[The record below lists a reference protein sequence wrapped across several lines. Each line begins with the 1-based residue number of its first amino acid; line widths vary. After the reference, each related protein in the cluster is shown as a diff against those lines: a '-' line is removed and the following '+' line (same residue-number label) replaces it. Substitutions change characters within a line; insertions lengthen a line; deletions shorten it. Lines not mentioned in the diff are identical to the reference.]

1 MLNLLDADKK
11 EIECFFEA
19 IGEKKFRAAQVQSW
33 LYRGAMNFEE
43 MTDLSKTLRRR
54 LDEEVR
60 KGTISLGGITRLAA
74 LSSSDKSTE
83 KFLFGLSDGNAIET
97 VLMRYKYGNS
107 VCVSSQAGCRMGCVF
122 CASTIGGLKRN
133 LTPGEITAQV
143 TAVLRHIKDEKGYS
157 LSSKEE
163 RIGHIVIMGTGE
175 PLDNFDNV
183 KRFIEIVSDPHG
195 LAVGLRN
202 ITVSTCGI
210 VPMIGRFAEELP
222 QVNLAI
228 SLHAPNNAVRSTL
241 MPINRK
247 YPIEVLMPACEDY
260 VKKTGRRITF
270 EYALAAD
277 RNDTEQQAEG
287 LIRLLKRYFREK
299 NGTAGLCHVNL
310 IPLNKVEETG
320 LEGSDRRKA
329 ETFCGLLTAAGVP
342 ATIRREMG
350 ADIHAACGQLRL
362 SENNPDKTNI

>member
-107 VCVSSQAGCRMGCVF
+107 VCVSSQAGCRMGCRF

-133 LTPGEITAQV
+133 LTPGEIAGQILAAQRE
-143 TAVLRHIKDEKGYS
+143 TGQ
-157 LSSKEE
+157 
-163 RIGHIVIMGTGE
+163 RISHVVVMGTGE
-175 PLDNFDNV
+175 PFDNYENLS
-183 KRFIEIVSDPHG
+183 KFIRIINDPNG
-195 LAVGLRN
+195 LNIGMRN
-202 ITVSTCGI
+202 ITVSTCGL
-210 VPMIGRFAEELP
+210 VPMIARFGEDFP

-228 SLHAPNNAVRSTL
+228 SLHAVSNEMRNEM
-241 MPINRK
+241 MPVNK
-247 YPIEVLMPACEDY
+247 AYPMEVLLDACRAYTD
-260 VKKTGRRITF
+260 KTARRITF
-270 EYALAAD
+270 EYTLVKGVNDSAEYARKLAS
-277 RNDTEQQAEG
+277 
-287 LIRLLKRYFREK
+287 RLH
-299 NGTAGLCHVNL
+299 GMLCHVNL

-320 LEGSDRRKA
+320 YDTTERGAVLHFQQVLE
-329 ETFCGLLTAAGVP
+329 ECGIP
-342 ATIRREMG
+342 ATVRRELG
-350 ADIHAACGQLRL
+350 DDIDAACGQLRL
-362 SENNPDKTNI
+362 SE